1 MLKIFEEE
9 IIQKEPKSKSRERQ
23 QNNNNQQHALR
34 YQEQLQLVNNKN
46 KPGITIKLQEEDITQ

>member
-9 IIQKEPKSKSRERQ
+9 IIQKEPKSQSRERQ
-23 QNNNNQQHALR
+23 PSNNNQHPLR